1 MKTIQQLPFAVLG
14 AGAAFTILWD
24 AADPMAAYAEVK
36 VAEQKN
42 GRK

>member
-1 MKTIQQLPFAVLG
+1 MQLIHQTPMAAPGPIV
-14 AGAAFTILWD
+14 AFTILWD